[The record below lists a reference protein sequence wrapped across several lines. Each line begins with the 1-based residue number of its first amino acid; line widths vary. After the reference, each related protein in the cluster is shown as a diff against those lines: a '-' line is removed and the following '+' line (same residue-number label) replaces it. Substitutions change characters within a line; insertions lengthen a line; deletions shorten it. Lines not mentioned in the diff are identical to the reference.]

1 MIMRLSTEPLTASWI
16 VSRSARLL
24 PASGQ
29 PPSPLHSL
37 GLTAAADCFAIC
49 AALAEGIPGRVSAE
63 LLSLCGVTPTAAAA
77 AAAPTA
83 PQAAA
88 QPFDTPFLRRLLAA
102 ECAAGQ
108 YPATQALLRLLS
120 TLVSGAAQPAVQLSS
135 LGSTV
140 SA

>member
-1 MIMRLSTEPLTASWI
+1 MPFACLWTT
-16 VSRSARLL
+16 
-24 PASGQ
+24 
-29 PPSPLHSL
+29 PSPLRSL
-37 GLTAAADCFAIC
+37 ALSTAADCLAIC
-49 AALAEGIPGRVSAE
+49 AALAEGIPGRVSSE

-77 AAAPTA
+77 AAAATA
-83 PQAAA
+83 TPQAAA